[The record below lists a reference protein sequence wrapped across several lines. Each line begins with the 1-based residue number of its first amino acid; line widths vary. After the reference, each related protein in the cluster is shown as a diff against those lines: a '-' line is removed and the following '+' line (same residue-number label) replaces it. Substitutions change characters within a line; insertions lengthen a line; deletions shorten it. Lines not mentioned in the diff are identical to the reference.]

1 MIIFREKVGAH
12 SDAGHAGFEPAF
24 QVLPGRF
31 HAAGNHDL
39 APRHRC
45 PETFDEGRPENVA
58 GEHLAD
64 IAAGFLCRT
73 DLADRAA
80 ARAVRDQPA
89 VADRSDGRIE
99 QGADDKVG
107 AELDVEGG
115 RTGIHDGPDA
125 DDHAGKFLVGVLDEF
140 AEDLLGEITAVGEFE
155 GADTAVIAGLEDLF
169 GDIDIRMVED
179 RDHAG
184 LFHRL
189 DDFEFAV
196 FCHDLTYF
204 RQR

>member
-1 MIIFREKVGAH
+1 MAVIKKTLAEIEEMKEAGRLSAAVLREVGKRC
-12 SDAGHAGFEPAF
+12 
-24 QVLPGRF
+24 VPGVTT
-31 HAAGNHDL
+31 L
-39 APRHRC
+39 
-45 PETFDEGRPENVA
+45 E
-58 GEHLAD
+58 
-64 IAAGFLCRT
+64 
-73 DLADRAA
+73 
-80 ARAVRDQPA
+80 
-89 VADRSDGRIE
+89 
-99 QGADDKVG
+99 
-107 AELDVEGG
+107 
-115 RTGIHDGPDA
+115 
-125 DDHAGKFLVGVLDEF
+125 LDEF